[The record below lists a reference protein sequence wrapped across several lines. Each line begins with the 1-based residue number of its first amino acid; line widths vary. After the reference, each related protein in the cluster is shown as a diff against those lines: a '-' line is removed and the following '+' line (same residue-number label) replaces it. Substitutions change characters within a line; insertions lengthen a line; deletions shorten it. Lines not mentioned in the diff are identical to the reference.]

1 MSTVSYDV
9 LENVIDYSKAFNM
22 PAEKPQSLLEEVRT
36 GAPLKATS
44 FHWWEEDRAPVE
56 TTLSAEH
63 AIAGVYAMTD
73 ITPFVKGSL
82 FKVGALTVSVDSISG
97 SNVTG
102 TVIDGADAIIAVD
115 TAVYLIGNAQP
126 ESSSGQEVARHD
138 KKKVYN
144 YTQIMRE
151 TYTVS
156 ETQMAVD
163 KEVGQQEMT
172 EGVASIITRFRD
184 YSSGMLWSPI
194 QVDAPNNSI
203 ARVAGGVPFFA
214 NANGTK
220 LTGALNAAN
229 ISTFA
234 ETLYNNVGAKPK
246 EIWINP
252 ANQATFSDMDA
263 STQRRDQE
271 SVLRGAYAEKFVT
284 KQGKQFLIKTDV
296 NIPLDKAYFMNSTD
310 IMFRVLRPL
319 TSKPVATDDDS
330 AKVAVVTEFSV
341 EVNPSSQM
349 GIFTIA

>member
-1 MSTVSYDV
+1 MSTVTYDV
-9 LENVIDYSKAFNM
+9 LENVIDYSKAFNQ
-22 PAEKPQSLLEEVRT
+22 PAEKPQNLLDEVKT

-44 FHWWEEDRAPVE
+44 FHWYEEDRAVVE
-56 TTLSAEH
+56 TTLSAAH
-63 AIAGVYAMTD
+63 SAAGVYAVTD

-82 FKVGALTVSVDSISG
+82 FTVGDLTVSVTSISG
-97 SNVTG
+97 SNITG
-102 TVIDGADAIIAVD
+102 AVIDGTDGTIAIDSAV
-115 TAVYLIGNAQP
+115 VLIGNAQA
-126 ESSSGQEVARHD
+126 ESSSGQEVTRND

-163 KEVGQQEMT
+163 KEVGLQEMV

-184 YSSGMLWSPI
+184 YSASMLWS
-194 QVDAPNNSI
+194 SI
-203 ARVAGGVPFFA
+203 AVNPANNTAARIAGGIPYYA
-214 NANGTK
+214 AANGTA
-220 LTGALNAAN
+220 LTGALTAAN

-252 ANQATFSDMDA
+252 ANQGTFSDMDA

-284 KQGKQFLIKTDV
+284 KQGKQFMIKTDV
-296 NIPLDKAYFMNSTD
+296 NIPLDKAYFMNSSD
-310 IMFRVLRPL
+310 VMFRVLRPL

-349 GIFTIA
+349 GVFTIS